1 MAKSMF
7 DGNVPEQSDV
17 LGETRGWIL
26 VRHAVSGDWQ
36 QIKLAAKIA
45 QPKGNYWLA
54 WNGARLAMSSDAKKL
69 NTYHPDV
76 YDWVVDVMKGAA

>member
-45 QPKGNYWLA
+45 
-54 WNGARLAMSSDAKKL
+54 
-69 NTYHPDV
+69 
-76 YDWVVDVMKGAA
+76 